1 MKEAVLKGLDL
12 EMVRAEETDYFTL
25 NYGLYFS
32 IVNEINMTPLI
43 DIMLVLLIVF
53 MVSSTAALE
62 SGMDIELPKTTLTN
76 QKKEAEILV
85 ISLSKEGHVAVH
97 GKQVR
102 PEEISRKIASSLL
115 ELKTDSVI
123 LEGDTAANLGKAIEL
138 MDMAKVAG
146 AKNFSIAAEEG
157 NKK

>member
-1 MKEAVLKGLDL
+1 MSMGKMSDGGDDDDA
-12 EMVRAEETDYFTL
+12 
-25 NYGLYFS
+25 
-32 IVNEINMTPLI
+32 IVAEINMTPLI

-62 SGMDIELPKTTLTN
+62 SGMDIELPKTALTN
-76 QKKEAEILV
+76 EKKEAEILV
-85 ISLSKEGHVAVH
+85 ISLSKDGQVAVH
-97 GKQVR
+97 GKQVKA
-102 PEEISRKIASSLL
+102 EEISRKIASSLL

-123 LEGDTAANLGKAIEL
+123 LEGDTSANLGKAIEL

-157 NKK
+157 SKK

>member
-1 MKEAVLKGLDL
+1 MSVKNDSGDDDD
-12 EMVRAEETDYFTL
+12 T
-25 NYGLYFS
+25 
-32 IVNEINMTPLI
+32 IVAEINMTPLI
-43 DIMLVLLIVF
+43 DIMLVLLIIF

-76 QKKEAEILV
+76 EKKEAEILV
-85 ISLSKEGHVAVH
+85 ISLSKDGQVAVH
-97 GKQVR
+97 GKKVKYEDIKR
-102 PEEISRKIASSLL
+102 SIASTLT

-123 LEGDTAANLGKAIEL
+123 LEGDTSANLGKAVEI

-157 NKK
+157 KAKQ

>member
-1 MKEAVLKGLDL
+1 MGKMGDGDDDDA
-12 EMVRAEETDYFTL
+12 
-25 NYGLYFS
+25 
-32 IVNEINMTPLI
+32 IVADINMTPLI
-43 DIMLVLLIVF
+43 DIMLVLLVVF
-53 MVSSTAALE
+53 MVSSSVAIE

-85 ISLSKEGHVAVH
+85 ITLSKEGTVVVH
-97 GKQVR
+97 GKKVSG
-102 PEEISRKIASSLL
+102 PEISRRIASTLL

-123 LEGDTAANLGKAIEL
+123 LEGDTSANLGKAIEL

-157 NKK
+157 KKN